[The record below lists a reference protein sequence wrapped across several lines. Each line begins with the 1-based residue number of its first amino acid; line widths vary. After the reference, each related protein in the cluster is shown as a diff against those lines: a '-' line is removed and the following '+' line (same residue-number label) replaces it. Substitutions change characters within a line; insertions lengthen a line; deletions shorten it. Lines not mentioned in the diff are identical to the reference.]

1 MQETNVEGAKP
12 NILLVDDIEANI
24 VALEALLSDVDCT
37 LVRASNGNEALRQ
50 LLRRDFA
57 VMLLD
62 VQMPGMDGYEV
73 ARYARENPA
82 TRDVPIIFLTAMHEN
97 EPSVLRGYGSGAVD
111 FLFKP
116 VNPHVLRAKV
126 RIFLELY
133 LSRRALSQEILA
145 HKSTLSELQLSNT
158 ALRHF
163 TDAASH
169 DLRAPL
175 RSIRAF
181 LEALAAESAQLLD
194 AQSSDYLQRSRR
206 AADRMDS
213 LLISLLT
220 YARLRKQPTRTQV
233 DCGEV
238 VEHVWADL
246 AERVSATNATLTC
259 GALPSVEG
267 DQDRLYQLFL
277 NLISNAIKFSR
288 RDSAPKVTIS
298 AARHGTFWTFCVE
311 DEGIGVEAGQ
321 RANIF
326 RAFERLHEHSKF
338 EGSGLGLTIC
348 QQIIEQHGGRIW
360 MEPGERT
367 GARFCFELPERA
379 AAGSAASLPP
389 TRDGSGA

>member
-1 MQETNVEGAKP
+1 MENNMEGQKP

-37 LVRASNGNEALRQ
+37 LIRASSGNEALRQ

-116 VNPHVLRAKV
+116 VNAHVLRAKV

-133 LSRRALSQEILA
+133 MSRQALSQEILA
-145 HKSTLSELQLSNT
+145 HKSTLSELELSNT

-181 LEALAAESAQLLD
+181 LEALAAQAAELLD
-194 AQSSDYLQRSRR
+194 AQSSDYLQRSQK
-206 AADRMDS
+206 AAERMDS
-213 LLISLLT
+213 LLVSLLT
-220 YARLRKQPTRTQV
+220 YARLRKQPTRSEV
-233 DCGEV
+233 DCGQV

-246 AERVSATNATLTC
+246 AERISATNATLDC
-259 GALPSVEG
+259 GALPKVEG

-277 NLISNAIKFSR
+277 NLISNAIKFR
-288 RDSAPKVTIS
+288 RPDSAPRVTVS
-298 AARHGTFWTFCVE
+298 ATRRGNFWTFCVE
-311 DEGIGVEAGQ
+311 DEGIGVGAGH
-321 RANIF
+321 RASIF

-338 EGSGLGLTIC
+338 EGSGLGLAIC
-348 QQIIEQHGGRIW
+348 QQIVEQHGGRIW
-360 MEPGERT
+360 MEPGQHV

-379 AAGSAASLPP
+379 ATSVASLPP
-389 TRDGSGA
+389 TRDGSST